1 MERVSVGQIRLM
13 GARPDGCLLCFAVLA
28 LSSSVL
34 LSASPLRGVS
44 PQDEM
49 FFAGPVIGCRD
60 GSRTFTKD
68 RLNDGFCDCPD
79 GTDEPGALFLLLD
92 LGTSACPESKFY
104 CRNLGAK
111 PEFVFSSRVN
121 DYICDCCDGS
131 DEYHSGVHC
140 PNTCRKDQN
149 VSEESTD
156 DSTSETN
163 NLDDTNEEDGKIR
176 VDREDLIQKLRG
188 LKVVLVIQVLSAML
202 IIVLCL
208 YHRRSR
214 FRRRRYHLK

>member
-1 MERVSVGQIRLM
+1 M
-13 GARPDGCLLCFAVLA
+13 GARPDGCLLCLAVLA

-49 FFAGPVIGCRD
+49 YFAGPVIGCRD

-79 GTDEPGALFLLLD
+79 GTDEP
-92 LGTSACPESKFY
+92 GTSACPESKFY

-131 DEYHSGVHC
+131 DEYDSGVHC
-140 PNTCRKDQN
+140 PNTCRRKDQN
-149 VSEESTD
+149 VSEDSTD
-156 DSTSETN
+156 DLTSETN
-163 NLDDTNEEDGKIR
+163 NLEDANAQDRKIR
-176 VDREDLIQKLRG
+176 VDLVDLIQKLRG

-208 YHRRSR
+208 YHRRNR
-214 FRRRRYHLK
+214 FRRRRYHLKW